1 MADYNFRLRKHY
13 TLGSHTIHCSATF
26 SPPAARHRRSKRP
39 IVTINSNTAIAAT
52 TGHSMDNRGTKTTR
66 GGQADADADTDSE
79 YDIQGASQVEEKPE
93 EAQRR
98 ARISRQVGFQ
108 V

>member
-1 MADYNFRLRKHY
+1 MADYNFGLRKHY
-13 TLGSHTIHCSATF
+13 TLGSRTIHCSATF
-26 SPPAARHRRSKRP
+26 SPPAARHRSSRRP

-52 TGHSMDNRGTKTTR
+52 TGHMMDNRGTKTTR
-66 GGQADADADTDSE
+66 GGQADADTDSE